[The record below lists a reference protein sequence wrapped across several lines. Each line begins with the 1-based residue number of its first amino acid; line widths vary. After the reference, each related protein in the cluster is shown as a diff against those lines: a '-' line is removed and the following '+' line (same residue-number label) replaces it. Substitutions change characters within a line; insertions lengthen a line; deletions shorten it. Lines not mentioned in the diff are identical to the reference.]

1 MQCVCTQPNAST
13 LPVLLIACMLT
24 IAEAVALE
32 LGSAAAFLEVI
43 NACITLFN
51 VCAVLTFTFLAVF
64 IVFGTATVAAIPGAT
79 SVVAVQNNNA
89 EVMRRTDI
97 SRCRASVR
105 TRLACM
111 LQIRCSHGGLRRT
124 CYRRNFHRPSNSVNR
139 SLS

>member
-1 MQCVCTQPNAST
+1 
-13 LPVLLIACMLT
+13 MLT

-89 EVMRRTDI
+89 EVMRRTVDT
-97 SRCRASVR
+97 SRCRSSVR

-111 LQIRCSHGGLRRT
+111 LQIRC
-124 CYRRNFHRPSNSVNR
+124 
-139 SLS
+139 